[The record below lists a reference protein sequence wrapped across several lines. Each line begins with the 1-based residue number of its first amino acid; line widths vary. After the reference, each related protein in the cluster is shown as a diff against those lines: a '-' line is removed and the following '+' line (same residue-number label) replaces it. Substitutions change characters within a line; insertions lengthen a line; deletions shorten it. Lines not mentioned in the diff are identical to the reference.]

1 MGNALAT
8 AVRRPKL
15 LKPEEAAEY
24 LGIAHWKLYELARNG
39 VLASIKVH
47 RTIRFDPVDLDT
59 FIESY
64 RRPVLATRRQT
75 WKPKAKRQG
84 RAQRSRQR
92 SHGKG

>member
-8 AVRRPKL
+8 APRRPKL

-47 RTIRFDPVDLDT
+47 RTIRFDPLDLDA

-75 WKPKAKRQG
+75 WKPKGKRQE
-84 RAQRSRQR
+84 RPKQDRQR
-92 SHGKG
+92 NHGNG